1 MVESTRIINWGAQH
15 IRCFLGDEKP
25 SSLGYNS
32 ETFQQ
37 HGVNHGEMTQGPHAK
52 VLLLSFL
59 SCSGHVGTVEKMD
72 VPDLGKPHMAIQGE
86 FADSLISLCISD
98 RPFWPS
104 KSTSLWL
111 NIVNQLAPLDT
122 IQVDGM
128 FIDFS
133 TLSSMLSRGKP
144 FLGIWV

>member
-1 MVESTRIINWGAQH
+1 MIINWGAQH

-52 VLLLSFL
+52 VLLLSFF

-86 FADSLISLCISD
+86 FAHIRWLAYVFQTD
-98 RPFWPS
+98 RFGQA
-104 KSTSLWL
+104 KARL
-111 NIVNQLAPLDT
+111 
-122 IQVDGM
+122 
-128 FIDFS
+128 
-133 TLSSMLSRGKP
+133 RG
-144 FLGIWV
+144 